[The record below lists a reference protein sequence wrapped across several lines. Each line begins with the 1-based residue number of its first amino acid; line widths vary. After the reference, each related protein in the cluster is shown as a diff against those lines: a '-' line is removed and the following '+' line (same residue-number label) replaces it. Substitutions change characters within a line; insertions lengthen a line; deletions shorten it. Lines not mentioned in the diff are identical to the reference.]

1 MKQDRDSKGDNKVNL
16 NPIKANMTE
25 LSIGT
30 HLVLFSYRTPVAC
43 LEAKTGTLYRTQKKW
58 SNTTTRHIN
67 QWVASNSYEIDKT
80 PSIISKPQEFFDN
93 LIAGVK

>member
-1 MKQDRDSKGDNKVNL
+1 MNL

-25 LSIGT
+25 LDLGNG
-30 HLVLFSYRTPVAC
+30 LQVLFSYRTPVAAYDWR
-43 LEAKTGTLYRTQKKW
+43 EGAGNGKHYRTSKKW

-67 QWVASNSYEIDKT
+67 NWLAGHVAEE
-80 PSIISKPQEFFDN
+80 KPQEFFDS